1 MDSTITKYEQGA
13 NLPHSDQSPNRGTYE
28 SAKFVG
34 YYTSFAD
41 LFPAE
46 AKIFSD
52 FSTQFSGRVLD
63 IAIGGGRTTRALLPK
78 AKHYWGS
85 DYSEGMV
92 RAAQAA
98 FPTAELRQLDMRDAP
113 KVYAGQQFDA
123 ILISYNGID
132 LIPWEDRCALLKG
145 LPSLLAPDG
154 VFVFSAHDLANADA
168 QRGFHLRPDLRQT
181 LKTIYNPRSLARF
194 LIRTPPWF
202 LRAWGNRIR
211 NRHLEKDFDGYS
223 YLNDSGEDFGLLTTY
238 VSTAKQVEVL
248 KSCGYTKIEVLQ
260 PWLVKEQRYF
270 NYFTCQR

>member
-1 MDSTITKYEQGA
+1 
-13 NLPHSDQSPNRGTYE
+13 LPDFDKSPNRATYE

-34 YYTSFAD
+34 HYAGFEE

-46 AKIFSD
+46 AKIFTD
-52 FSTQFSGRVLD
+52 FSKQFSGRVLD

-78 AKHYWGS
+78 AKQYFGS

-98 FPTAELRQLDMRDAP
+98 FPSAELRQLDMRDAP

-123 ILISYNGID
+123 IVISFNGID
-132 LIPWEDRCALLKG
+132 LISWEDRCTLLQG
-145 LPSLLAPDG
+145 LPALLAPNG
-154 VFVFSAHDLANADA
+154 VFVFSVHDLANADK
-168 QRGFHLRPDLRQT
+168 QRGFHLRPDLRET
-181 LKTIYNPRSLARF
+181 LHTIYKPRSLARF
-194 LIRTPPWF
+194 IIRTPSWF

-238 VSTAKQVEVL
+238 VSMAKQTEVL
-248 KSCGYTKIEVLQ
+248 KSCGYTKIQILQ
-260 PWLVKEQRYF
+260 PWLQNEQRYF
-270 NYFTCQR
+270 NYFTCQL